1 MNSRWFLAGL
11 PYETNQSTW
20 VFDNVKNDLDDTVFA
35 VLSSLPFEFQ
45 EGDGTC
51 KETEAMALQ
60 YPAIVDN

>member
-1 MNSRWFLAGL
+1 MKQINQTGFL
-11 PYETNQSTW
+11 TMS
-20 VFDNVKNDLDDTVFA
+20 NDLDDTVFA

-60 YPAIVDN
+60 YPGIVDN